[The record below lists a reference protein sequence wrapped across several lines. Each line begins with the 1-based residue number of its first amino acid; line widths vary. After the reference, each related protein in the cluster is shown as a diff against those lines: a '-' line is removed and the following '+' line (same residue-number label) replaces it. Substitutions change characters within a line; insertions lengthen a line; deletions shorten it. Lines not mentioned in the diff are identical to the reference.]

1 MINMSAGVTNNLPI
15 FREVF
20 TIPQAAVQTMQTI
33 PSYPLIITNNSFFC
47 IPIYCYI
54 YVINQT
60 TPYTGFNHLHLVN
73 TNSNKTN
80 AIISENATL
89 GGISNFGNS
98 LIFTFVMNVQQ
109 GGFFNGWQAND
120 NLGIGWDT
128 LPTAGDGD
136 MVVTLF
142 YTINE
147 LF

>member
-1 MINMSAGVTNNLPI
+1 MANGVISNLPI

-20 TIPQAAVQTMQTI
+20 TIPQASVQTMQLGAT
-33 PSYPLIITNNSFFC
+33 YPLVITNNSFFC

-60 TPYTGFNHLHLVN
+60 TPYIGFNHLHLEN
-73 TNSNKTN
+73 ATGAKTN

-98 LIFTFVMNVQQ
+98 SIFTFVMNVQQ
-109 GGFFNGWQAND
+109 GGFFNGWQGNND
-120 NLGIGWDT
+120 LAIGWDT
-128 LPTAGDGD
+128 LPTAGNGD

-142 YTINE
+142 YTIND

>member
-1 MINMSAGVTNNLPI
+1 MANGVISNLPI

-20 TIPQAAVQTMQTI
+20 TIPQASVQTMQIGAT
-33 PSYPLIITNNSFFC
+33 YPLVITNNSFFC

-60 TPYTGFNHLHLVN
+60 TPYIGFNHLHLENATGV
-73 TNSNKTN
+73 KTN

-109 GGFFNGWQAND
+109 GGFFNGWQGNND
-120 NLGIGWDT
+120 LAIGWDT

-142 YTINE
+142 YTIND